1 MDFKA
6 TTAGLLLNTA
16 NRPTTIESS
25 KHTSGFGS
33 WGNYDTENNTLIRK
47 GTLLSQRGVPP
58 FYK

>member
-1 MDFKA
+1 
-6 TTAGLLLNTA
+6 LLLNTA